1 MKRKT
6 CQKFL
11 TFGYWSCVAFASSV
25 LKERTAAVG
34 ISKHMWVLNHDG
46 ASKINRNRKH
56 QLDLQCKISTEALRG
71 SENLIFSLQ
80 KSIGGKGWEIK
91 SALWETSQNGGHL
104 FHARVVFPSELT
116 VFSTISSKSSF
127 WQPHGDYEHPADLKP
142 SQNQRSQLDV
152 LVSYDDDWENLHQ
165 HLTTQFLFL

>member
-11 TFGYWSCVAFASSV
+11 TFGYWSCVTFARSV
-25 LKERTAAVG
+25 LKEWTAAVG
-34 ISKHMWVLNHDG
+34 ILKYMWVLNHDG

-56 QLDLQCKISTEALRG
+56 QLDLQCKFSTEALRG

-104 FHARVVFPSELT
+104 FHTCVVFPSGLT

-127 WQPHGDYEHPADLKP
+127 WQPHGDYELKENPADLKP
-142 SQNQRSQLDV
+142 SQNQRSQLDE
-152 LVSYDDDWENLHQ
+152 LVSYDDDWEPSS
-165 HLTTQFLFL
+165 TQFLFL